1 MLAKKAVRNQ
11 LALPR
16 SAVNEILR
24 ADYFEIHLQGRNIV
38 LKPIRNGKPATK
50 LGKVRAKMKYL
61 GLTERDVTKAIR
73 WARSR

>member
-1 MLAKKAVRNQ
+1 MLAKKAIRNQ
-11 LALPR
+11 ITLPR

-24 ADYFEIHLQGRNIV
+24 ADYFEVRLQGRNIV
-38 LKPIRNGKPATK
+38 LKPIRNGKSVTT
-50 LGKVRAKMKYL
+50 LGKVRAKMKRL

>member
-1 MLAKKAVRNQ
+1 MLAKKAIRNQ
-11 LALPR
+11 LALSR

-24 ADYFEIHLQGRNIV
+24 ADYFEVRLQGQNIV
-38 LKPIRNGKPATK
+38 LKPMRNGTSATK
-50 LGKVRAKMKYL
+50 LGKVRAKMKQL

>member
-1 MLAKKAVRNQ
+1 MLAKKAIRNQ
-11 LALPR
+11 IAIPS

-24 ADYFEIHLQGRNIV
+24 ADYFEVRLQGGNIV
-38 LKPIRNGKPATK
+38 LKPMRYGAPTTK
-50 LGKVRAKMKYL
+50 LGKVRAKMRQL

>member
-1 MLAKKAVRNQ
+1 MLAKKAIRNQ

-16 SAVNEILR
+16 STVDEILR
-24 ADYFEIHLQGRNIV
+24 ADYFEVRLQGRNIV
-38 LKPIRNGKPATK
+38 LKPMRNGMSATK
-50 LGKVRAKMKYL
+50 LGKVRAKMKRL

>member
-1 MLAKKAVRNQ
+1 MLAKKAIRNQ
-11 LALPR
+11 IALPR

-24 ADYFEIHLQGRNIV
+24 ADYFEVRLQGRNIV
-38 LKPIRNGKPATK
+38 LKPMRNGKSVTT
-50 LGKVRAKMKYL
+50 LSKVRAKMKRL